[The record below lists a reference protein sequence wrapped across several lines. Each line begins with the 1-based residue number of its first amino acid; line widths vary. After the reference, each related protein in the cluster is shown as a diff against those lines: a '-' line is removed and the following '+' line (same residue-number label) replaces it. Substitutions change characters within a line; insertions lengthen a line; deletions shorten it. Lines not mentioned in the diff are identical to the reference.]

1 MNILLI
7 GNGFDLAHGLPTKY
21 TDFLEFAKA
30 VRKIQKDGLLMDNR
44 KIENVLS
51 EYHLHSSVK
60 ANILACFGKTLE
72 KESEEILG
80 LMDRNFWLEYFLK
93 CLMYQKEN
101 WIDFEGEISE
111 VMKSI
116 DADM

>member
-30 VRKIQKDGLLMDNR
+30 VRKIQTDGIQKDDG
-44 KIENVLS
+44 KIESVLS
-51 EYHLHSSVK
+51 EYHLHASVK
-60 ANILACFGKTLE
+60 ENILEWFGKTLE

-80 LMDRNFWLEYFLK
+80 LMDRNFWLEFFSNAPCIKKKTGLI
-93 CLMYQKEN
+93 LR
-101 WIDFEGEISE
+101 
-111 VMKSI
+111 VKSVR
-116 DADM
+116 